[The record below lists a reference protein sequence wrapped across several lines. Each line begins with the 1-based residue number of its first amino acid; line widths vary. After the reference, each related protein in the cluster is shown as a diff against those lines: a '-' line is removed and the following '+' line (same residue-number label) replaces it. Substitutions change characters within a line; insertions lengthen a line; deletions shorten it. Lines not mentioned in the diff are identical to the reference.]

1 MKKIILFLCIL
12 FISCADNDNENS
24 VENSILIKKII
35 STNQLGNDLVYDFTY
50 DGNKIVKIVK
60 SDGTY
65 NKFTYSGN
73 VIVKHE
79 ILYTGSDVAFQR
91 KEFFYN
97 SNKLIKI
104 IYKDLENNIG
114 YRIQYEHVNNN
125 LINFKKYNGDVFE
138 QNSFSQDGFYVL
150 ENNNVIQSNFNTID
164 SQGNPQVR
172 TLNFTFDDKNTPMKN
187 VVGYDKV
194 AIDLSQYGIKNNFIN
209 YTASY
214 TGSSNVGTYNI
225 AYIYDENDFP
235 ASSVF
240 TSSFNNYTENQ
251 FFYE

>member
-1 MKKIILFLCIL
+1 MWI
-12 FISCADNDNENS
+12 
-24 VENSILIKKII
+24 
-35 STNQLGNDLVYDFTY
+35 YTY
-50 DGNKIVKIVK
+50 LLW
-60 SDGTY
+60 
-65 NKFTYSGN
+65 F
-73 VIVKHE
+73 
-79 ILYTGSDVAFQR
+79 ILYPQ
-91 KEFFYN
+91 Y
-97 SNKLIKI
+97 LIYH
-104 IYKDLENNIG
+104 YKSIG
-114 YRIQYEHVNNN
+114 AARIE
-125 LINFKKYNGDVFE
+125 
-138 QNSFSQDGFYVL
+138 YVL